1 MCKRLLF
8 YLFLVVFC
16 ANTQAQDYLT
26 NFTSLESAGK
36 MPNDF
41 KKYISSENEED
52 AFMKRLFSSG
62 LVLYGSELNKYVD
75 RVADQLLKDHPDL
88 RKQMRFYIL
97 KSTVVNAYAFNDHI
111 IFVNIGLLAQ
121 LQNESELAFIL
132 AHELVHIVNKH
143 IEIEKKD
150 KKNRKS
156 NNKYDSR
163 KDQFLAYHN
172 RSREHEYES
181 DKEGF
186 IKFYENS
193 GYSLDAINGVFDV
206 LQYGYLPF
214 DEIKFVREFVETD
227 FYKFPDNY
235 FLVNL
240 TPIRSREDFIDTLST
255 HPSVLKRR
263 TIMQDM
269 VENSSVKNGSLFIQS
284 DSVFYKVR
292 NLARFEC
299 LNLFVKNHEYASS
312 FFNAYILWKD
322 FPENEFINQTL
333 YYSLY
338 GVAKHKNKESI
349 SELLG
354 SFKEYE
360 GEIQQMYHF
369 LIKINKDES
378 YLLALRFAWAFSK
391 KYPDNQFAK
400 LVIDDL
406 IKDLHKR
413 KKISYQDYS
422 DYPMGFDVSNIPV
435 DTLKSDS
442 IQPTQTK
449 GRFEKIKSQ
458 KNKTKVIP
466 TDRFR
471 TYNYMLVDL
480 RQDSVFME
488 LVENNLKFIED
499 KEILDVLD
507 EGKLDESICNSMIV
521 FAPKFYQIKNGKV
534 SVKNKKIEDVITS
547 AIMNQNVNANTVFDN
562 QIQDFNT
569 EHYNYYCKI
578 KDFYSEYSHSSNI
591 QMVYSQSNNIEDAC
605 IAFGGTCIN
614 FVEVYKEN
622 VLFSKA
628 SILLFIPPMYFVMPF
643 IPEIFI
649 HIFLRSSTLTVKYT
663 VVNLMTGER
672 MASQTETISG
682 KNNSPALNNVINHFY
697 NVYSPKKGSSK

>member
-1 MCKRLLF
+1 MTKRLLF
-8 YLFLVVFC
+8 YLLLAIFTL
-16 ANTQAQDYLT
+16 NIQAQDYLS
-26 NFTSLESAGK
+26 NFTSLKSEGK
-36 MPNDF
+36 MPKDF
-41 KKYISSENEED
+41 KMYISSKSDEE
-52 AFMKRLFSSG
+52 AYLKRIFSSG
-62 LVLYGSELNKYVD
+62 LILYGSELNRYID

-97 KSTVVNAYAFNDHI
+97 KSTAVNAYAFNDNI

-121 LQNESELAFIL
+121 IQNESELAFIL
-132 AHELVHIVNKH
+132 AHELIHIVNKH

-150 KKNRKS
+150 KKSRK
-156 NNKYDSR
+156 NKTKYDSR

-214 DEIKFVREFVETD
+214 DEIKFVRDFVETD

-269 VENSSVKNGSLFIQS
+269 VENSSVKNGALFIQS
-284 DSVFYKVR
+284 DSLFYKIR
-292 NLARFEC
+292 NLSRFEC

-322 FPENEFINQTL
+322 FPENEFVNQTIF
-333 YYSLY
+333 YSLY

-354 SFKEYE
+354 SYKEYE

-378 YLLALRFAWAFSK
+378 YLLALRFAWDFSK
-391 KYPDNQFAK
+391 KYPNNQFAK
-400 LVIDDL
+400 LVINDI
-406 IKDLHKR
+406 IKDLHLR
-413 KKISYQDYS
+413 KKMAYQDYS
-422 DYPMGFDVSNIPV
+422 DYPMGFDISTIPV
-435 DTLKSDS
+435 ETDKSDS
-442 IQPTQTK
+442 VQTTPSK
-449 GRFEKIKSQ
+449 GRFEKIKSP
-458 KNKTKVIP
+458 KNKSKVIP
-466 TDRFR
+466 TDRFK
-471 TYNYMLVDL
+471 TYNYMLVDY
-480 RQDSVFME
+480 RQDSTFMD
-488 LVENNLKFIED
+488 LVENNLKLIED
-499 KEILDVLD
+499 KEVLETIN
-507 EGKLDESICNSMIV
+507 EGKLDETVCNSMIV
-521 FAPKFYQIKNGKV
+521 FAPKYYYIKKGKISIKNYE
-534 SVKNKKIEDVITS
+534 IENIITS
-547 AIMNQNVNANTVFDN
+547 SIKNQNVSAITVYEN
-562 QIQDFNT
+562 QIEEFDT
-569 EHYNYYCKI
+569 ERYNYYCKI
-578 KDFYSEYSHSSNI
+578 NDFYSEYSHSTDI

-605 IAFGGTCIN
+605 NAFGGTCIN

-622 VLFSKA
+622 ETFNS
-628 SILLFIPPMYFVMPF
+628 STILLFIPPMYFVMPF
-643 IPEIFI
+643 VPELFV
-649 HIFLRSSTLTVKYT
+649 HIFLRSSTITAKYT

-672 MASQTETISG
+672 MASQTETING
-682 KNNSPALNNVINHFY
+682 KNNGPALNNLINHFY
-697 NVYSPKKGSSK
+697 NTYSPKKGSSK